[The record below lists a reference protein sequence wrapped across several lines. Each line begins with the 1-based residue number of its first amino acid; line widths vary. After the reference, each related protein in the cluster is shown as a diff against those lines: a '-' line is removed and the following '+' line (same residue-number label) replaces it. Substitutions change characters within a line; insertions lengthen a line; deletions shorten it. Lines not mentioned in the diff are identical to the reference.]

1 MTLTTTLP
9 VAGEWF
15 RSTAI
20 DDSITLIDEPHVH
33 PLLQAN
39 LWHIKGQDR
48 DVLIDAGLGVT
59 ALLDAFPSLLS
70 DREPV
75 LVLTH
80 AHLDHMGSAHEFA
93 ERWAHVAEPV
103 DVSGRGS
110 LQGPTLGRLLGM
122 TDAVSDTLPALLLDA
137 VPTAGYDPLA
147 YELQPVSLTRS
158 LEEGD
163 EIDLGARGLRVLHL
177 PGHSPGSIALYDE
190 TNRILFSGDVI
201 YDGHLIDD
209 IDGCDRDQYVD
220 TMLRLRG
227 LDVGVVHTGHGESL
241 DGIRMRHIIDHY
253 LTTRVRDSDIDRR

>member
-39 LWHIKGQDR
+39 LWHIKGKDR
-48 DVLIDAGLGVT
+48 DLLIDAGLGVT
-59 ALLDAFPSLLS
+59 SLLDAFPSLLS
-70 DREPV
+70 DPEPV

-93 ERWAHVAEPV
+93 ERWAHAAEPV

-110 LQGPTLGRLLGM
+110 LEGPALGRLLGM
-122 TDAVSDTLPALLLDA
+122 TDGVSATLPALLLDA
-137 VPTAGYDPLA
+137 VPTHDYDPRA
-147 YELQPVSLTRS
+147 YELQPISLTRS
-158 LEEGD
+158 LGDGD
-163 EIDLGARGLRVLHL
+163 EIDLGDRVLRVLHL

-190 TNRILFSGDVI
+190 TRRILFTGDVI
-201 YDGHLIDD
+201 YDGQLIDD
-209 IDGCDRDQYVD
+209 IDGCDRDLYVD

-227 LDVGVVHTGHGESL
+227 VDVAVVHTGHGESF
-241 DGIRMRHIIDHY
+241 DGNRMRQIIDHY
-253 LTTRVRDSDIDRR
+253 LTTAPPRR